1 MPELTL
7 VIGNRN
13 YSSWSLRPWLAMKH
27 AGIPFREV
35 RIPLYQ
41 PESKAQLLR
50 YSPAGKVPV
59 LVDSP
64 VTVWESLAILEYLA
78 DKFPDRGLWPADA
91 SARARARAISAE
103 MHAGFGELRKHMSMN
118 LRRSLHGRGRTPEV
132 EADIHRITQMWL
144 ECLERHGGPFL
155 FGGFGAADAMYAPVA
170 GRFVTYG
177 VALPARCQQYV
188 DALMALP
195 ALQAWYAAARA
206 ETEVLPQF
214 EPETAS
220 AR

>member
-7 VIGNRN
+7 VIGNKN

-27 AGIPFREV
+27 ARIPFREV

-41 PESKAQLLR
+41 PDSKARLLE

-59 LVDSP
+59 LVDGA

-78 DKFPDRGLWPADA
+78 DKFPRQGFWPEDA
-91 SARARARAISAE
+91 AARAHARAISAE
-103 MHAGFGELRKHMSMN
+103 MHAGFGELRRQMSMN
-118 LRRSLHGRGRTPEV
+118 VRRSLPGRPGTPEV
-132 EADIHRITQMWL
+132 DADIARITWMWL
-144 ECLERHGGPFL
+144 TCFERYGGPFL

-170 GRFVTYG
+170 GRFATYG
-177 VALPARCQQYV
+177 VVLPPRCRQYVDTVLALPAMQE
-188 DALMALP
+188 
-195 ALQAWYAAARA
+195 WYAAARA
-206 ETEVLPQF
+206 EAEVLPQF